1 MRHLLPLLLSV
12 GCAAHAPELAHP
24 AKPSFGA
31 WVWQGEA
38 HDETFLLTATERVA
52 VELAELAPETGYAV
66 RPATAD
72 DFRESWPVLKAYE
85 RPGPTGQ
92 PEVTYDLGAADHVAL
107 TNLWVELMVI
117 RESQR
122 ASLNPSAERYVRSA
136 VHSTRP

>member
-12 GCAAHAPELAHP
+12 GCASHAPELTHA
-24 AKPSFGA
+24 AKPRFGA

-38 HDETFLLTATERVA
+38 HETFLLTADERVA
-52 VELAELAPETGYAV
+52 GELAELAPETGYAV

-85 RPGPTGQ
+85 RPGPTGR
-92 PEVTYDLGAADHVAL
+92 PEVSYDLGAADHVAL
-107 TNLWVELMVI
+107 TNLWVELMVV
-117 RESQR
+117 RESRQ
-122 ASLNPSAERYVRSA
+122 ASLNRAAERYVRSA